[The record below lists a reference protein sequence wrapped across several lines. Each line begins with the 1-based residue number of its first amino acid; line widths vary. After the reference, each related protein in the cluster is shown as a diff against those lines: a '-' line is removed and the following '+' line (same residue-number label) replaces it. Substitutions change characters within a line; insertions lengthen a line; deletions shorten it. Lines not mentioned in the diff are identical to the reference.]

1 MPLEPGLR
9 SLTLSTAH
17 ACRPCLQ
24 VTCNQGHRD
33 IKASILDGQYP
44 DERADIVNRYFAK
57 QIDQRRDRLLELISP
72 GEITF
77 RKSLLDLPI
86 KPERSLIEKCPVVA
100 STMILEELIR
110 ILAGGEM
117 QNPQLKLAL

>member
-57 QIDQRRDRLLELISP
+57 QIDQLLEYIKEGQAF
-72 GEITF
+72 GE
-77 RKSLLDLPI
+77 LCAYCYV
-86 KPERSLIEKCPVVA
+86 IEYQKRGNVPAALRCAHRAAA
-100 STMILEELIR
+100 SRTR
-110 ILAGGEM
+110 WSRAR
-117 QNPQLKLAL
+117 AARR

>member
-44 DERADIVNRYFAK
+44 DERADIAP
-57 QIDQRRDRLLELISP
+57 LA
-72 GEITF
+72 
-77 RKSLLDLPI
+77 
-86 KPERSLIEKCPVVA
+86 RSIAVSDA
-100 STMILEELIR
+100 SADDTWPHTRADARAYARADVHADDGHAHVRADE
-110 ILAGGEM
+110 
-117 QNPQLKLAL
+117 